1 MTPARDAPES
11 RSLTARQ
18 VAACGDG
25 GRKHSAYTAAIATR
39 RASLQCFQR
48 SPRRHG
54 AGRRLLCQSA
64 PRQHE
69 QSSSRSGASVRQLIH
84 RLSTS
89 RCAGLARALVASSSL
104 RRLWRK
110 APRPRARIRLGPR
123 WRPPHRHCP
132 STWRERRLPRH
143 ESGPRHRAHRAV
155 CHRKRAAVSHPWVR
169 HTRMSCTLHSWLLHG
184 RGLPLLLRAATA
196 CAPWLRCIWLWRIWK
211 NASVRRRL
219 HSAPRPHLPLLP

>member
-1 MTPARDAPES
+1 MTAGASIAPTPQPSQRAAPAC
-11 RSLTARQ
+11 TAFSGRR
-18 VAACGDG
+18 GDTGRDG
-25 GRKHSAYTAAIATR
+25 GFNA
-39 RASLQCFQR
+39 
-48 SPRRHG
+48 SPRLR
-54 AGRRLLCQSA
+54 AMSA
-64 PRQHE
+64 
-69 QSSSRSGASVRQLIH
+69 STSRQLIH

-89 RCAGLARALVASSSL
+89 RGAGLARALVASSSL

-155 CHRKRAAVSHPWVR
+155 GHRKRAAVSHPWVR

-196 CAPWLRCIWLWRIWK
+196 CAPWLR
-211 NASVRRRL
+211 
-219 HSAPRPHLPLLP
+219 